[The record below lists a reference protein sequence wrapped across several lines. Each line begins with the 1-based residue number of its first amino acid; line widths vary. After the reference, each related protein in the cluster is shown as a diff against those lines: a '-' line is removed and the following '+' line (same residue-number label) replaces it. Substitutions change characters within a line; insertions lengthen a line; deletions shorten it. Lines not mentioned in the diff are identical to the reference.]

1 MTHLHGTQK
10 NKVTDLLLLTPGLPL
25 QIPIAFPKA
34 RKQSGSI
41 SESSKPGGKYF
52 TELRIKRDLPKCAV
66 PAIFLFNL
74 FALLL
79 RSHSSS

>member
-1 MTHLHGTQK
+1 MMYFHGTQK
-10 NKVTDLLLLTPGLPL
+10 IKVTNLLLLLEYLSKFLALLPRHGNNSAVL
-25 QIPIAFPKA
+25 QKA
-34 RKQSGSI
+34 A
-41 SESSKPGGKYF
+41 KPGRKYF
-52 TELRIKRDLPKCAV
+52 TELKIKRDLPKCAV